1 MYSLWYNDTYA
12 KGMKEGEAK
21 GEARGLA
28 KGEARGSAK
37 RDITF
42 VLRMLLKDRSVSEIA
57 EDLSLDIEEV
67 RSIEEAMEALHITCV
82 NDETVERVYTA
93 LAKET
98 EAPDPDADRIA

>member
-1 MYSLWYNDTYA
+1 MVSLWYSDTYA

-82 NDETVERVYTA
+82 NDETVERI
-93 LAKET
+93 LAVL
-98 EAPDPDADRIA
+98 EAAPSGKA

>member
-1 MYSLWYNDTYA
+1 MVSLWYSDTYA

-42 VLRMLLKDRSVSEIA
+42 VLPFPRSQRISPWI
-57 EDLSLDIEEV
+57 SK
-67 RSIEEAMEALHITCV
+67 RSAASRRPWRRCTSPV
-82 NDETVERVYTA
+82 
-93 LAKET
+93 
-98 EAPDPDADRIA
+98 